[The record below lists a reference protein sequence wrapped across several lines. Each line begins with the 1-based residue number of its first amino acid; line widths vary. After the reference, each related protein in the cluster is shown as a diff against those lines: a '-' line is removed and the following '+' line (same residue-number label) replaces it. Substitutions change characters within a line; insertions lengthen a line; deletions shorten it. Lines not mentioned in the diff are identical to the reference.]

1 MSSYNIFA
9 ENYDILKKMCPIMIK
24 DIRVTVDFIYFTVT
38 SVRYIS
44 YDFSF
49 FLMWTCTF
57 HIC

>member
-9 ENYDILKKMCPIMIK
+9 ENYDILKKMCPIIIK
-24 DIRVTVDFIYFTVT
+24 DIRVTVDFIYFTVA

-49 FLMWTCTF
+49 FL
-57 HIC
+57 I